1 MMALKRLPALTLAIV
16 GSLAFLPA
24 VSWAGLKDYC
34 ITFTAPNPYL
44 QVGRLFFIPPKGVCL
59 PWIGFTPQNGL
70 NSPSTGVGCTSSDD
84 SQLTITMTT
93 LEGGIYIFDSV
104 TVALPGSSGV
114 QTGTATEIQ
123 PDFNMGNSFTVDVSA
138 TKCSGETI
146 PPGVTGTF
154 TGVEALISSG
164 IIGIGAAP
172 TP

>member
-1 MMALKRLPALTLAIV
+1 MMALKRLLALTLAIV

-24 VSWAGLKDYC
+24 MSWAGLKDYC

-123 PDFNMGNSFTVDVSA
+123 PDFHMGNSFTVDVSA